1 MHYEANNQGYFLMD
15 EDQVLM
21 GPFEELAVA
30 YAAPEDA
37 SMMWTLYKHG
47 DPSIVEAWCESTK
60 SRFMQAAKHGSLAKD
75 MADELHVI
83 RGHLNLEHL
92 NAAIATSGGIK
103 SLVEKALAIDLD
115 EPSEH
120 RSLVT
125 IDGVPVGEISPKR
138 LRLGRS

>member
-1 MHYEANNQGYFLMD
+1 
-15 EDQVLM
+15 
-21 GPFEELAVA
+21 
-30 YAAPEDA
+30 
-37 SMMWTLYKHG
+37 
-47 DPSIVEAWCESTK
+47 
-60 SRFMQAAKHGSLAKD
+60 MQAAKHGSLAKD

-92 NAAIATSGGIK
+92 NTAIATSGGIK